1 MTLSAEARAVLDRLA
16 VSTSPSGL
24 VEAALTL
31 STVHLGLTTL
41 DPYRRHLDRLVGHVR
56 DYLGDAASGDGD
68 LDIWAEALTQVLS
81 RRHGYVASPDGEW
94 DSDDAVL
101 TRVIDRRAGTPE
113 ALGILHLHVAR
124 AFGWQA
130 NALAYP
136 ARLLVRLERD
146 GERLIIDPAGAGRAI
161 AAEDM
166 RAVLKAVRGNDAE
179 LEPRHSHS
187 VDDRRVLL
195 RLLIVLKGRLL
206 RASRLREALA
216 VIEAMLA
223 VDPDH
228 AGLWREAGL
237 IHARLENLPAAVAAL
252 EEFLRHDEG
261 DASRY
266 QASILLQELR
276 ARMG

>member
-1 MTLSAEARAVLDRLA
+1 MSLSAEARVVLDRLQD
-16 VSTSPSGL
+16 STPPSGL
-24 VEAALTL
+24 AEAALAL
-31 STVHLGLTTL
+31 SAIHLGPATL

-56 DYLGDAASGDGD
+56 DYLGDTAGGDAD
-68 LDIWAEALTQVLS
+68 LDIRAEALTQVVA

-94 DSDDAVL
+94 DPDDAVL
-101 TRVIDRRAGTPE
+101 TRVIDRRTGTPE

-130 NALAYP
+130 DALDYP
-136 ARLLVRLERD
+136 ARLLVRLEKD
-146 GERLIIDPAGAGRAI
+146 GERLILDPAGAGRAI
-161 AAEDM
+161 AVEDM
-166 RAVLKAVRGNDAE
+166 RAVLKAVRGNEAE
-179 LEPRHSHS
+179 LKPRHSQA
-187 VDDRRVLL
+187 VDDRQVLR
-195 RLLIVLKGRLL
+195 RLLTVLKGRLL
-206 RASRLREALA
+206 RASRLREALP
-216 VIEAMLA
+216 VIETMLA
-223 VDPDH
+223 VNPGR
-228 AGLWREAGL
+228 ASLWREAGL